1 MDHNQQ
7 EISISKC
14 FKSETCID
22 GSPITDTNVEFE
34 LPMLLSIN
42 PKPSIISNKLFYFKE
57 APIKL
62 CDALLPVVNN
72 NREKE
77 GRMSAREIEKMKK
90 LTSFLSVSRADDY
103 NQWWTVGI
111 TLFNIGTGRDCED
124 EALEAWKMFSS
135 QSTKY
140 DESRCDLEWAEMKKK
155 KQTS

>member
-1 MDHNQQ
+1 M
-7 EISISKC
+7 

-111 TLFNIGTGRDCED
+111 TYLI
-124 EALEAWKMFSS
+124 LEQEEIAKMKLLRLGKCFLLKV
-135 QSTKY
+135 QSM
-140 DESRCDLEWAEMKKK
+140 MKVDVI
-155 KQTS
+155 

>member
-1 MDHNQQ
+1 
-7 EISISKC
+7 
-14 FKSETCID
+14 
-22 GSPITDTNVEFE
+22 
-34 LPMLLSIN
+34 
-42 PKPSIISNKLFYFKE
+42 
-57 APIKL
+57 
-62 CDALLPVVNN
+62 
-72 NREKE
+72 
-77 GRMSAREIEKMKK
+77 MKK

-155 KQTS
+155 TNLLMQEQWDL

>member
-1 MDHNQQ
+1 MYGSSKEGLNKPYKISKILDHNQQ

-72 NREKE
+72 IVKKRDVCRLEK
-77 GRMSAREIEKMKK
+77 
-90 LTSFLSVSRADDY
+90 
-103 NQWWTVGI
+103 
-111 TLFNIGTGRDCED
+111 
-124 EALEAWKMFSS
+124 
-135 QSTKY
+135 
-140 DESRCDLEWAEMKKK
+140 
-155 KQTS
+155 